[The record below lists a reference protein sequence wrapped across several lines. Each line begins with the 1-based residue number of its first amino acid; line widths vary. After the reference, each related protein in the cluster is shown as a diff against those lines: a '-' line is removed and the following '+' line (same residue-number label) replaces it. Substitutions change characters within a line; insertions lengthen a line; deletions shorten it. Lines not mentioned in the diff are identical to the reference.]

1 MKILTENLKK
11 VLKIINYV
19 IVEDSLRPLT
29 GIIEMVADGNK
40 LIINSSDFNNY
51 INITIDLIEP
61 AEFKAVIK
69 RDKLITLV
77 NATTKDIIEFNLKDK
92 AVHIKGNGKYKL
104 PLITEDGE
112 NTVKYPQL
120 AFNIEDLEGVKVDKN
135 KVKNMEKFNGIAVK
149 LIPQREMLYNYY
161 QTNDYI
167 VTGDGSLITFSKGN
181 IFKTDETIT
190 PKLIRFISVMDNPT
204 VYSNAT
210 HYYLEDSNI
219 KCKVYRFDTNFP
231 ISIIEP
237 FTKLVYTDKVELNLA
252 EFKDVLKRLSIFAD
266 NLEMSPITMEFKD
279 KLILKIVD
287 KGGEVLI
294 EESINVSCVEYKCL
308 MSLDILNLITK
319 TLTGETFTLFYNSE
333 NSIAFEIPEVK
344 IIAGLRLE

>member
-19 IVEDSLRPLT
+19 IVEDTLRPLT
-29 GIIEMVADGNK
+29 GIIELVANGDK

-51 INITIDLIEP
+51 INITIDLVEP

-77 NATTKDIIEFNLKDK
+77 NATTKEIIEFTLTDK
-92 AVHIKGNGKYKL
+92 TVHIKGNGKYKL

-112 NTVKYPQL
+112 SVVKYPQL
-120 AFNIEDLEGVKVDKN
+120 NFDVDDLVGVKVDKT
-135 KVKNMEKFNGIAVK
+135 KVKNMEKYNGIAVK

-161 QTNDYI
+161 QTEEHI
-167 VTGDGSLITFSKGN
+167 ITGDGSLITFTKDK
-181 IFKTDETIT
+181 IFQDNETIT
-190 PKLIRFISVMDNPT
+190 PKLLKFISVMENPT
-204 VYSNAT
+204 IYSNAT

-231 ISIIEP
+231 ISIIKP
-237 FTKLVYTDKVELNLA
+237 FIDLQYPNKVEVNLA
-252 EFKDVLKRLSIFAD
+252 EFKDVLKRLTIFAD

-279 KLILKIVD
+279 KLVFKIID
-287 KGGEVLI
+287 NGGETLI
-294 EESINVSCVEYKCL
+294 EEVINVSCSEYKCL
-308 MSLDILNLITK
+308 MSLDILSLVAK
-319 TLTGETFTLFYNSE
+319 TLTGENFTLFYNND

-344 IIAGLRLE
+344 IIAGLRAE